1 MQEISNTP
9 TLEQR
14 VVKIQFHLQNMG
26 NSAIIIGQ
34 ELIECK
40 KEVGHGEWYN
50 WLEKN
55 FKLSE
60 KMANNFMR
68 LANRFGN
75 RNLNSDLSQTQL
87 IALLALPEGEE
98 EKFIEEK
105 AAKGTPVENMTVKKL
120 RLEIQQYK
128 RDNDALNNEIQRIQ
142 SVSEE
147 NVNRADKAEAK
158 VQSLF
163 ADIDRAQKQNS
174 ALKAENSALK
184 NQKPITVEPADYQQL
199 KKSKAALQSKIAE
212 LQKELNQKTV
222 TVVTPAD
229 YESTKKEL
237 AELKAAE
244 SEMIQRMDVFQK
256 LSTVASLIQDI
267 IKSPSLAGIQDF
279 KREYPEEFGKMCAAF
294 LDFTDSFYEE

>member
-1 MQEISNTP
+1 
-9 TLEQR
+9 
-14 VVKIQFHLQNMG
+14 
-26 NSAIIIGQ
+26 
-34 ELIECK
+34 
-40 KEVGHGEWYN
+40 
-50 WLEKN
+50 
-55 FKLSE
+55 